1 MKWRCGTDSS
11 ATATGWRV
19 DTISISMLACCDDVS
34 PKISAAQLSGLLF
47 QFQLA
52 GKPGSN
58 YIVQTSSNLIGNNW
72 ISILTNLAPF
82 TFVETNFLGYPLRFY
97 RAQFAP

>member
-1 MKWRCGTDSS
+1 M
-11 ATATGWRV
+11 
-19 DTISISMLACCDDVS
+19 DTISLSTLVCCDDVS
-34 PKISAAQLSGLLF
+34 PKISAVQLNGPQF
-47 QFQLA
+47 QFQLT
-52 GKPGSN
+52 GKAGSN

-82 TFVETNFLGYPLRFY
+82 TFVETNFFNYPLRFY